1 MVTIKTRKGSAYK
14 TLKTLFNNDFKPEE
28 GYPMRIPL
36 VGNHITID
44 FNTIYWD
51 WDSVLSEN
59 KEEAVLD
66 VSSNIIFVEING
78 QRRASFS
85 TKNVKKLC
93 IRVQGGLFQ
102 EDNYTESYH
111 LYFGAEEKEFNYCY

>member
-14 TLKTLFNNDFKPEE
+14 TLKTLFNNDFEPEK

-44 FNTIYWD
+44 FNTMYWD
-51 WDSVLSEN
+51 SEN

-78 QRRASFS
+78 QRRVSFS
-85 TKNVKKLC
+85 TKHVKKLC

-102 EDNYTESYH
+102 EDNCTELYH